1 MIALDPLP
9 PLPAARPEALQS
21 ARRDVKA
28 WAAAQAF
35 ESFFLG
41 QVMNA
46 MSAGLKTDGPFGG
59 GPSEGAWRSMLNEKV
74 GEAIAQ
80 SGGVGIADHVYNQML
95 KMQEEIRQ

>member
-1 MIALDPLP
+1 MIALKPLP
-9 PLPAARPEALQS
+9 PLPVARPEAAQT
-21 ARRDVKA
+21 APREPRA

-46 MSAGLKTDGPFGG
+46 MSAGLKTDGPFSG
-59 GPSEGAWRSMLNEKV
+59 GPSEGAWRSILNDKV
-74 GEAIAQ
+74 GEAITQ